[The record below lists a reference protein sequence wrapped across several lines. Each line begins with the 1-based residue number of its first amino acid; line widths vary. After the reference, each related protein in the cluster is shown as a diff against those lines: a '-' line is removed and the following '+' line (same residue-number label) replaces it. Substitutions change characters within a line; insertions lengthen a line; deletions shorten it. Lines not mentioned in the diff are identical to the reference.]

1 MANVD
6 ESENNAEA
14 IKKVKEKA
22 TQDNS
27 VVIEM
32 CNQLEAEISELGDDK
47 EDFLKEIGL
56 EEPGL
61 DRFIR
66 IAYETLGYKTFFT
79 AGEKE
84 VRSWVIKSGY
94 KAPQAAGV
102 IHTDFE
108 KGFIRAETI
117 SFDDFIKF
125 KGEQGC
131 KAAGKWRSE
140 GAEYLINDGDVILFR
155 FNV

>member
-1 MANVD
+1 
-6 ESENNAEA
+6 
-14 IKKVKEKA
+14 
-22 TQDNS
+22 
-27 VVIEM
+27 M

-66 IAYETLGYKTFFT
+66 TAYETLGYKTFFT

-108 KGFIRAETI
+108 
-117 SFDDFIKF
+117 
-125 KGEQGC
+125 
-131 KAAGKWRSE
+131 
-140 GAEYLINDGDVILFR
+140 
-155 FNV
+155 